1 MPLRMARKG
10 RRGTEV
16 KDRDMEYPYFPV
28 FIDLSGKKV
37 VVIGAGRIAARRI
50 RTLLDFGP
58 DITVVA
64 PEISGELRQEETVG
78 RLCIRERK
86 FREEDLDGAALVLTA
101 TGDDSLNTLVCRLC
115 RERHIPVNNAG
126 NQADCDFFFPGIA
139 RRGDLVAG
147 VTASGRDHRKARLAT
162 EAIRE
167 VLREREELAWNADE
181 SER

>member
-1 MPLRMARKG
+1 M
-10 RRGTEV
+10 

-64 PEISGELRQEETVG
+64 PEISGELRQEETAG
-78 RLCIRERK
+78 RLCIRERA
-86 FREEDLDGAALVLTA
+86 FREEDLDGAALVLTV
-101 TGDDSLNTLVCRLC
+101 TGDDSLNAQVCRLC

-126 NQADCDFFFPGIA
+126 E
-139 RRGDLVAG
+139 
-147 VTASGRDHRKARLAT
+147 SGGL
-162 EAIRE
+162 
-167 VLREREELAWNADE
+167 
-181 SER
+181 